1 MKEEVILVNE
11 QDHPVGTMEKME
23 AHRIGV
29 LHRAFSVFIFN
40 RQGEMMLQQRAF
52 SKYHSPG
59 LWTNA
64 CCSHPRDGE
73 TVIQAGI
80 RRLHEEMGFTTPLEK
95 IFDFIYKADV
105 GQGLTEHE
113 LDHVL
118 VGRFDDTPQ
127 LNPEEVADWKWISLE
142 ALQMKMIESP
152 EEFTVWFRIALP
164 ELLRHLDPGDQ
175 NAI

>member
-105 GQGLTEHE
+105 GKGLTEHE

-164 ELLRHLDPGDQ
+164 ELLRHLDSGDQ
-175 NAI
+175 NG

>member
-1 MKEEVILVNE
+1 
-11 QDHPVGTMEKME
+11 MEKME

-80 RRLHEEMGFTTPLEK
+80 RRLHEEMGFTTPWRRSL
-95 IFDFIYKADV
+95 ILSTRLMLP
-105 GQGLTEHE
+105 GLTEHE

-164 ELLRHLDPGDQ
+164 ELLRHLDSGDQ
-175 NAI
+175 NG

>member
-164 ELLRHLDPGDQ
+164 ELLRHLDSGDQ
-175 NAI
+175 NG